1 MITQHNLHSTECFEL
16 IYVSRFLDARSF
28 IWYFSLKYNFLDF
41 LPINLY
47 FSKFFGSLQKLSR
60 FMNMIWQ
67 AFHVKG
73 SSSQK
78 LSSIPS
84 DNQCSGQDLRNDCR
98 GWEWFL
104 GKQHLDLQVVEM
116 LVYDGQRAL
125 LLLDTSWPQGHNLFF
140 I

>member
-78 LSSIPS
+78 LSSIPN

-98 GWEWFL
+98 GREWFL
-104 GKQHLDLQVVEM
+104 ENQHLDLQVVEM
-116 LVYDGQRAL
+116 LVYAGQRAL